1 MRNAEFFESRI
12 ADLKK
17 FFTTIPHSAFRIP
30 HSAFRI
36 PHSAFRIPHS
46 AFRILHSLH
55 LFTRELLQIS
65 ISFIFKLLA

>member
-17 FFTTIPHSAFRIP
+17 FFTTIPY
-30 HSAFRI
+30 SAFRI